1 MNTSYFKL
9 SKPLEERM
17 DKVARI
23 RDKYPERFPVI
34 VEKSGESD
42 VPDIDKHKFLVPAN
56 LNAGEFVSV
65 LRKQMKL
72 RDQTEIFVFFK
83 NTLMTPTTALMSE
96 IYEKHK
102 DEDGFLY
109 MTYSGED
116 ILCAAKTS
124 LRIADS
130 LTQEHPSGA
139 ILLESLPETWRPLLS
154 TLEKLVSMS
163 ESDKEFK
170 KRFEEILK
178 RWTDA
183 FCSLLICV
191 STKEDIPWVMKL
203 KELTNFYVR
212 NHLVQSL
219 FPRLLLQIE
228 DDVEDHQLQVVVSR
242 TSLFKDS
249 LNQVMAADPWDFHAG
264 ISIQFEY
271 EEAEGDGVLREWL
284 CLVCNNL
291 FDPENKLFIPSPDD
305 SRRFSPHP
313 NPLMEENYLQKY
325 RFSGRI
331 ISMALK
337 HEMQVGILFDPLFF
351 LHLAGKKL
359 FSWKDLIHTDK
370 ELHKKYKEMLEMD
383 AQEFDALQGYGLT
396 FSGLCYDNDNRQVTS
411 SNREEYITLIM
422 HDRYFLRIRDQ
433 VLHFSYGV
441 EDMIDEGV
449 KADRFF
455 SLLKLE
461 DLDSMLRG
469 SQYDVINVE
478 DWNQYTDY
486 VNYQRSDNVILW
498 FWNVV
503 SQMNQEDLH
512 RLLCFWT
519 SHRFLPRDGF
529 QGLPRLSIL
538 RMDTPK
544 ESKNLYKPQSQTC
557 CYSLRLPDY
566 DTYKHTER
574 AIMWITHEYTGFGE
588 A

>member
-1 MNTSYFKL
+1 
-9 SKPLEERM
+9 
-17 DKVARI
+17 
-23 RDKYPERFPVI
+23 
-34 VEKSGESD
+34 
-42 VPDIDKHKFLVPAN
+42 
-56 LNAGEFVSV
+56 
-65 LRKQMKL
+65 
-72 RDQTEIFVFFK
+72 
-83 NTLMTPTTALMSE
+83 MSE

-219 FPRLLLQIE
+219 FPRVLLQIE

-249 LNQVMAADPWDFHAG
+249 LNQVMAADP
-264 ISIQFEY
+264 
-271 EEAEGDGVLREWL
+271 
-284 CLVCNNL
+284 
-291 FDPENKLFIPSPDD
+291 
-305 SRRFSPHP
+305 
-313 NPLMEENYLQKY
+313 
-325 RFSGRI
+325 
-331 ISMALK
+331 
-337 HEMQVGILFDPLFF
+337 LFF

-359 FSWKDLIHTDK
+359 FSWKDLIYTDK

-411 SNREEYITLIM
+411 SNKEEYITLIM
-422 HDRYFLRIRDQ
+422 YDRYFLRIRDQ

-455 SLLKLE
+455 NLLKLE

-538 RMDTPK
+538 RMDTSK
-544 ESKNLYKPQSQTC
+544 KSKNLYKPKSQTC
-557 CYSLRLPDY
+557 CYSLHFPDY
-566 DTYKHTER
+566 DTYEDTEQ
-574 AIMWITHEYTGFGE
+574 AIMWITQEYSGFGE